1 MFSAERQIKMG
12 NVNSKEQEIGFS
24 TEFFPSET
32 GECNIAVHTWRP
44 AAGQSVRGVIQ
55 LVHGMSEYVRRF
67 QPIAE
72 YFVSLGYVFCG
83 NDHAGHG
90 DSIQQEDKK
99 GFFAAENGWNAL
111 VDDVMTVHRRLK
123 AEYPEAKQILYGH
136 SMGSFIARAC
146 ASRYG
151 TEFDAFIFSA
161 TAGKNPLLP
170 FAKLA
175 ARAEI
180 RRRGAQQ
187 LSPRLNR
194 LVFGPY
200 VMSVKNRRTAFD
212 WLSKDEAVVDAYIA
226 DPLCGFSFRC
236 AAYRDLFE
244 GLDEVS
250 RKTWSD
256 AVPDVPIY
264 VLAGDADPV
273 GNFGRGPR
281 RVCNNLI
288 KSGKTKVFLQIY
300 HGGRHEM
307 HNETERD
314 EVLHGIAAFLRGN
327 LN

>member
-1 MFSAERQIKMG
+1 MFSAESQIRMG

-55 LVHGMSEYVRRF
+55 LVHGMSEYVCRF

-90 DSIQQEDKK
+90 DSIQQADKK

-151 TEFDAFIFSA
+151 TGFQRMKRLWMLILPIRSA
-161 TAGKNPLLP
+161 GSVSAAQHIAICSKVWTRSVEKHGAMPFRMFRFTFLPVTPILSGISAEGRAG
-170 FAKLA
+170 
-175 ARAEI
+175 
-180 RRRGAQQ
+180 
-187 LSPRLNR
+187 
-194 LVFGPY
+194 
-200 VMSVKNRRTAFD
+200 
-212 WLSKDEAVVDAYIA
+212 
-226 DPLCGFSFRC
+226 C
-236 AAYRDLFE
+236 AITL
-244 GLDEVS
+244 
-250 RKTWSD
+250 
-256 AVPDVPIY
+256 
-264 VLAGDADPV
+264 
-273 GNFGRGPR
+273 
-281 RVCNNLI
+281 
-288 KSGKTKVFLQIY
+288 
-300 HGGRHEM
+300 
-307 HNETERD
+307 
-314 EVLHGIAAFLRGN
+314 
-327 LN
+327 

>member
-1 MFSAERQIKMG
+1 
-12 NVNSKEQEIGFS
+12 
-24 TEFFPSET
+24 
-32 GECNIAVHTWRP
+32 
-44 AAGQSVRGVIQ
+44 
-55 LVHGMSEYVRRF
+55 
-67 QPIAE
+67 
-72 YFVSLGYVFCG
+72 
-83 NDHAGHG
+83 
-90 DSIQQEDKK
+90 
-99 GFFAAENGWNAL
+99 
-111 VDDVMTVHRRLK
+111 
-123 AEYPEAKQILYGH
+123 
-136 SMGSFIARAC
+136 
-146 ASRYG
+146 
-151 TEFDAFIFSA
+151 
-161 TAGKNPLLP
+161 
-170 FAKLA
+170 
-175 ARAEI
+175 
-180 RRRGAQQ
+180 
-187 LSPRLNR
+187 
-194 LVFGPY
+194 
-200 VMSVKNRRTAFD
+200 MSVKNRRTAFD

-273 GNFGRGPR
+273 GTFGRGPR

>member
-55 LVHGMSEYVRRF
+55 LVHGMSEDGRRF

-90 DSIQQEDKK
+90 DSIQQADKK

-212 WLSKDEAVVDAYIA
+212 WLSKDEAGCGCLYCRSALRVQF
-226 DPLCGFSFRC
+226 PLRSI
-236 AAYRDLFE
+236 
-244 GLDEVS
+244 S
-250 RKTWSD
+250 RF
-256 AVPDVPIY
+256 V
-264 VLAGDADPV
+264 
-273 GNFGRGPR
+273 
-281 RVCNNLI
+281 
-288 KSGKTKVFLQIY
+288 
-300 HGGRHEM
+300 
-307 HNETERD
+307 
-314 EVLHGIAAFLRGN
+314 
-327 LN
+327 

>member
-1 MFSAERQIKMG
+1 MG
-12 NVNSKEQEIGFS
+12 NVNSKEQEIRFS

-187 LSPRLNR
+187 LSPRLLILPIR
-194 LVFGPY
+194 SAG
-200 VMSVKNRRTAFD
+200 SVSAAQHIAICLKVWTRSVEKHGAMPFRMFRFTFLPVTPI
-212 WLSKDEAVVDAYIA
+212 LSGISA
-226 DPLCGFSFRC
+226 
-236 AAYRDLFE
+236 E
-244 GLDEVS
+244 G
-250 RKTWSD
+250 R
-256 AVPDVPIY
+256 
-264 VLAGDADPV
+264 AGYAIT
-273 GNFGRGPR
+273 
-281 RVCNNLI
+281 L
-288 KSGKTKVFLQIY
+288 
-300 HGGRHEM
+300 
-307 HNETERD
+307 
-314 EVLHGIAAFLRGN
+314 
-327 LN
+327 

>member
-1 MFSAERQIKMG
+1 MG

-151 TEFDAFIFSA
+151 TCRTGGDSP
-161 TAGKNPLLP
+161 AGR
-170 FAKLA
+170 A
-175 ARAEI
+175 A
-180 RRRGAQQ
+180 AQPAPEQ
-187 LSPRLNR
+187 ACFR
-194 LVFGPY
+194 
-200 VMSVKNRRTAFD
+200 SVCHEREKQAH
-212 WLSKDEAVVDAYIA
+212 
-226 DPLCGFSFRC
+226 GF
-236 AAYRDLFE
+236 
-244 GLDEVS
+244 
-250 RKTWSD
+250 
-256 AVPDVPIY
+256 
-264 VLAGDADPV
+264 
-273 GNFGRGPR
+273 
-281 RVCNNLI
+281 
-288 KSGKTKVFLQIY
+288 
-300 HGGRHEM
+300 
-307 HNETERD
+307 
-314 EVLHGIAAFLRGN
+314 
-327 LN
+327 

>member
-1 MFSAERQIKMG
+1 MG

-90 DSIQQEDKK
+90 DSIQQADKK

-175 ARAEI
+175 ARRRFADGRAAAQPAPEQACFRSVCHEREKQAARLLTGFQRMKRLWMLILPIRSAGSVSAAQHIAICLKVWTRSVEKHGAMPFRMFRFTFLPVTPILSGISAEG
-180 RRRGAQQ
+180 R
-187 LSPRLNR
+187 
-194 LVFGPY
+194 
-200 VMSVKNRRTAFD
+200 
-212 WLSKDEAVVDAYIA
+212 
-226 DPLCGFSFRC
+226 
-236 AAYRDLFE
+236 
-244 GLDEVS
+244 
-250 RKTWSD
+250 
-256 AVPDVPIY
+256 
-264 VLAGDADPV
+264 AGYAIT
-273 GNFGRGPR
+273 
-281 RVCNNLI
+281 L
-288 KSGKTKVFLQIY
+288 
-300 HGGRHEM
+300 
-307 HNETERD
+307 
-314 EVLHGIAAFLRGN
+314 
-327 LN
+327 

>member
-1 MFSAERQIKMG
+1 
-12 NVNSKEQEIGFS
+12 
-24 TEFFPSET
+24 
-32 GECNIAVHTWRP
+32 
-44 AAGQSVRGVIQ
+44 
-55 LVHGMSEYVRRF
+55 MSEYLRRF

-236 AAYRDLFE
+236 TAIAICLKVWTRSVEKHGAMPFRMFRFTFLPVTPILSGISAE
-244 GLDEVS
+244 G
-250 RKTWSD
+250 R
-256 AVPDVPIY
+256 
-264 VLAGDADPV
+264 AGYAIT
-273 GNFGRGPR
+273 
-281 RVCNNLI
+281 L
-288 KSGKTKVFLQIY
+288 
-300 HGGRHEM
+300 
-307 HNETERD
+307 
-314 EVLHGIAAFLRGN
+314 
-327 LN
+327 

>member
-44 AAGQSVRGVIQ
+44 AVGQSVRGVIQ

-90 DSIQQEDKK
+90 DSIQQADKK

-170 FAKLA
+170 FAKHCRTGGDSPTGRA
-175 ARAEI
+175 A
-180 RRRGAQQ
+180 AQPAPEQ
-187 LSPRLNR
+187 ACFR
-194 LVFGPY
+194 
-200 VMSVKNRRTAFD
+200 SVCHEREKQAH
-212 WLSKDEAVVDAYIA
+212 
-226 DPLCGFSFRC
+226 GF
-236 AAYRDLFE
+236 
-244 GLDEVS
+244 
-250 RKTWSD
+250 
-256 AVPDVPIY
+256 
-264 VLAGDADPV
+264 
-273 GNFGRGPR
+273 
-281 RVCNNLI
+281 
-288 KSGKTKVFLQIY
+288 
-300 HGGRHEM
+300 
-307 HNETERD
+307 
-314 EVLHGIAAFLRGN
+314 
-327 LN
+327 